1 MLMTKRPLVILS
13 ASAALFA
20 LLAVAPQ
27 TAEARHRH
35 RWRAGGAI
43 AGAVVGAIAGAV
55 IADAVGASAEATVR
69 VQTYPPPPPPP
80 VYQPA
85 PPVYQPAPP
94 VYVPAPPAPPPPPPP
109 PVVYAPYTQAYYS
122 PHVRSE
128 YPRLGLALM
137 GTVQAGW
144 ENEMPVGGAAGALQ
158 IRTSKHSLL
167 SLELQSVGAY
177 RPSDGTRRNDL
188 SALLGGRVFFW
199 NAALAPYLELAGGL
213 GRTSLEVDALE
224 VSASQILGR
233 FGVGLELRLG
243 RHLVLDGQIA
253 QLHRVR
259 FDDDE
264 APVVGYRNAPFD
276 RHERATEVRGGIG
289 VRF

>member
-1 MLMTKRPLVILS
+1 MLNRDRPFVIFT

-20 LLAVAPQ
+20 LLALAPQ
-27 TAEARHRH
+27 DAEARHRH

-55 IADAVGASAEATVR
+55 IADAVGASAEVHVR
-69 VQTYPPPPPPP
+69 TYPAPPPPPPP
-80 VYQPA
+80 V
-85 PPVYQPAPP
+85 

-109 PVVYAPYTQAYYS
+109 PPPVVYQPYTQTYYS
-122 PHVRSE
+122 PAVRSE
-128 YPRLGLALM
+128 YPRLGLALL

-144 ENEMPVGGAAGALQ
+144 GDTMPVGGAAGVLQ
-158 IRTSKHSLL
+158 IRTSRHSLL

-177 RPSDGTRRNDL
+177 RPSDGTRRSDL

-199 NAALAPYLELAGGL
+199 NAALAPYLELAGGI
-213 GRTSLEVDALE
+213 GRTSLEVGALE
-224 VSASQILGR
+224 ARASQIHGR
-233 FGVGLELRLG
+233 FGVGVELRLG

-253 QLHRVR
+253 QLHRLR
-259 FDDDE
+259 FDDE
-264 APVVGYRNAPFD
+264 VVAVNQPEPFD
-276 RHERATEVRGGIG
+276 RHERATEFRGGIG

>member
-1 MLMTKRPLVILS
+1 MLNRSRPFVILT

-20 LLAVAPQ
+20 LLALAPQ
-27 TAEARHRH
+27 AAEARHRH

-55 IADAVGASAEATVR
+55 IADAVGASAEASVR
-69 VQTYPPPPPPP
+69 VQTY
-80 VYQPA
+80 
-85 PPVYQPAPP
+85 PAPP
-94 VYVPAPPAPPPPPPP
+94 VYVPAPPPPPPPVYVPAPPAPAPPPPPPAP
-109 PVVYAPYTQAYYS
+109 PVVYAPYTQTYYT
-122 PHVRSE
+122 PAARPE
-128 YPRLGLALM
+128 YPRLGLALL

-144 ENEMPVGGAAGALQ
+144 GDTMPVGGAAGVLQ
-158 IRTSKHSLL
+158 IRTSRHSLL

-213 GRTSLEVDALE
+213 GRTSLEVGGFEAR
-224 VSASQILGR
+224 ASQIHGR

-253 QLHRVR
+253 QLHRLR
-259 FDDDE
+259 FEDE
-264 APVVGYRNAPFD
+264 AVAVNNQPAPFD

>member
-1 MLMTKRPLVILS
+1 MFSRKRPLVILS

-20 LLAVAPQ
+20 LLAMAPHA
-27 TAEARHRH
+27 AEARHRH

-55 IADAVGASAEATVR
+55 IADAVGASAEAVVVAPPVAVR
-69 VQTYPPPPPPP
+69 VQTYPAPPPPP
-80 VYQPA
+80 
-85 PPVYQPAPP
+85 PP

-109 PVVYAPYTQAYYS
+109 AVYAPYSQTYYA
-122 PHVRSE
+122 PVAAPE
-128 YPRLGLALM
+128 YPRLGLSLI

-144 ENEMPVGGAAGALQ
+144 GDEMPVGGAAGALQ

-177 RPSDGTRRNDL
+177 RPTDGTRRNDL
-188 SALLGGRVFFW
+188 AALLGGRVFFW

-213 GRTSLEVDALE
+213 GRTSLEVNDWE
-224 VSASQILGR
+224 VSASQLMGR
-233 FGVGLELRLG
+233 FGVGLEVRLG

-253 QLHRVR
+253 QLHRLR
-259 FDDDE
+259 FEDD
-264 APVVGYRNAPFD
+264 AVAVAGRQAPFD